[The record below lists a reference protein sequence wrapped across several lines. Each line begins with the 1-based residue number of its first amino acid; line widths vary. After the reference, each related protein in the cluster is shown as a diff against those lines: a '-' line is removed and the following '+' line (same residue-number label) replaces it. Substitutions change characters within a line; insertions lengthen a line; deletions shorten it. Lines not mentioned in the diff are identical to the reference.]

1 MLDQSLPAA
10 SAWDETPCRP
20 KVTPNSNTE
29 KTRLFYSRTWT
40 ILMQVEVRSAMSK
53 CIMIVDDNELV
64 RRQLRFLFEASKGW
78 TVCAEA
84 VNGRDAVEK
93 AQEFHPDFVL
103 LDYSMPV
110 MDGLKAAPQ
119 LRGINPE
126 SHIVMYTAF
135 KDTALEEQAYQ
146 AGVTWVLAKTEGS
159 MKVLDLA
166 LVLLV
171 IAGPPNRPGTEEM
184 QPLGSDACLPFPL
197 KAWGPSPSPDPLNR
211 TSQ

>member
-1 MLDQSLPAA
+1 
-10 SAWDETPCRP
+10 
-20 KVTPNSNTE
+20 
-29 KTRLFYSRTWT
+29 
-40 ILMQVEVRSAMSK
+40 MSK
-53 CIMIVDDNELV
+53 CILIVDDNELV
-64 RRQLRFLFEASKGW
+64 RRQLRFLFETSKGW

-93 AQEFHPDFVL
+93 AQQFHPDFVL

-135 KDTALEEQAYQ
+135 KDPALEKQAYQ

-159 MKVLDLA
+159 MRVLDLA

-171 IAGPPNRPGTEEM
+171 IAGPPNRPGAEELR
-184 QPLGSDACLPFPL
+184 PLGSDVCLPFPL
-197 KAWGPSPSPDPLNR
+197 KALGQPPSPVR
-211 TSQ
+211 